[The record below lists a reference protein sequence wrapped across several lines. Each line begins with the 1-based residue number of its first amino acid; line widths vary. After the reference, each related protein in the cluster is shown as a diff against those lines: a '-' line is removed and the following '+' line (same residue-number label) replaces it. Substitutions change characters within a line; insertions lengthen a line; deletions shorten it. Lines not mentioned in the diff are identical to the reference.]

1 MKRLNFCATRLG
13 VFLTLTA
20 VAILAP
26 HALAAVPFVLVPG
39 VTTTAFNAGG
49 ASDINE
55 ALKIF
60 FNDPVIYNVVSDS
73 ELLGL
78 FQEDNNV
85 KQDETTGGRYIET
98 AQYFTLPAGVGARA
112 EGEYIPVPD
121 GPVIKNSRILLKK
134 IQGTVEMTGDV
145 MRRVKG
151 DMGAYLNWMERALPD
166 LVTRLNNELDRMTL
180 GYGNGVKARINALPG
195 GVIVRVDR
203 SFGAAINSVN
213 LSDSF
218 LEFLEGERIVAS
230 ANANGNPIRNAGAGQ
245 SARIVSVNPDVGL
258 NVYQELTVDAIPGA
272 WAQNDYLFA
281 GDPSGV
287 STQDAGGADR
297 EVMGLLGMVDDGT
310 VLSTFQ
316 NLVRATYKLWNSVAI
331 DGSVAP
337 YNGAL
342 NEDLIVFADDQT
354 YVMGGGKIDAFVTSR
369 SGARSLW
376 KSLKGDRILNDPRSY
391 TGGKGPIGIILGDR
405 DVTLKVCRKMPPE
418 LAFGL
423 QKDTFKRWTLG
434 GFIWDDTP
442 GAIWNRVTDA
452 TGRKDAFYAVGNLY
466 LQLGCLAPR
475 KNFRIGALSRA

>member
-1 MKRLNFCATRLG
+1 MKHLRWLTTRLG
-13 VFLTLTA
+13 VLCTLAA

-26 HALAAVPFVLVPG
+26 HALVFLVPG

-85 KQDETTGGRYIET
+85 KQEETTGGRYIET

-112 EGEYIPVPD
+112 ENEYIPVPD
-121 GPVIKNSRILLKK
+121 GPVIKNSRVLLKK

-180 GYGNGVKARINALPG
+180 GYGNGVKSRVQALPG
-195 GVIVRVDR
+195 GVIIRVDR
-203 SFGAAINSVN
+203 AFGVAINGQN
-213 LSDSF
+213 LTESF
-218 LEFLEGERIVAS
+218 LQYLEGERVVFS
-230 ANANGNPIRNAGAGQ
+230 ANANGAPLRNAGAGQ
-245 SARIVSVNPDVGL
+245 SARIAMVNPDVGAG
-258 NVYQELTVDAIPGA
+258 VYQEITVDAIPAGVA
-272 WAQNDYLFA
+272 VGDYIFA
-281 GDPSGV
+281 GDPSGA

-297 EVMGLLGMVDDGT
+297 EIMGLLGMVDDGT
-310 VLSTFQ
+310 VLATFQ
-316 NLVRATYKLWNSVAI
+316 NLLRATYKLWNSIAI
-331 DGSVAP
+331 DGSLAP
-337 YNGAL
+337 YNGVF
-342 NEDLIVFADDQT
+342 NEDLIVFGDDQT
-354 YVMGGGKIDAFVTSR
+354 FVLGGGKIDAVVTSR

-376 KSLKGDRILNDPRSY
+376 KSLKGDRILNDPRAY
-391 TGGKGPIGIILGDR
+391 TGGKGPIGVILGDR
-405 DVTLKVCRKMPPE
+405 DVTLKVCRKMPPQ

-434 GFIWDDTP
+434 GWMWDDTP
-442 GAIWNRVTDA
+442 GAIWNRVTDS
-452 TGRKDAFYAVGNLY
+452 TGRKDAFYATGNLY
-466 LQLGCLAPR
+466 LQLGNLAPR
-475 KNFRIGALSRA
+475 KSIRWGGLAAA